1 MKLFAYGDSW
11 TEGQG
16 VNPTKEQLIDDRDER
31 KYFRNSKSWPKILSD
46 LMGCHHQNQSLS
58 GTNNNHIFNTIIN
71 DIKSGLVNSGDLII
85 IMWSS
90 SLRDNVPFF
99 PLNEWHIWGINYINK
114 NHKTKWFVEQN
125 LTKNPVYN
133 NFLIEFKEFYI
144 GELYNQE
151 YYNIINQ
158 NYILFIQNLCDFY
171 GINYIFCDAFDKMVD
186 NVETQNDKSNLI
198 NKKSYWGF
206 SQKTFR
212 NFLINTNDSKVWES
226 PQYNILNVPGM
237 HPSELGY
244 KLIAEQIFEYINQ
257 NKNDIIRYTDNKKIK
272 IM

>member
-1 MKLFAYGDSW
+1 MKLFTYGDSW

-16 VNPTKEQLIDDRDER
+16 ASPVKEQSIDDRDEK
-31 KYFRNSKSWPKILSD
+31 KYFRNSKSWPKVLSD

-99 PLNEWHIWGINYINK
+99 PLNEWHIW
-114 NHKTKWFVEQN
+114 
-125 LTKNPVYN
+125 
-133 NFLIEFKEFYI
+133 
-144 GELYNQE
+144 
-151 YYNIINQ
+151 
-158 NYILFIQNLCDFY
+158 